1 MSKFKVMV
9 TDYEY
14 ETLEYEEKVLGEIDA
29 QFLKAQARTEEE
41 VIEAAPKDVDGLLVQ
56 YAEIGEKVFEALPDL
71 KVVARYGIG
80 VDTVDLEAATEHG
93 VKVVNVA
100 EYCQDEVSDQAFAL
114 LLACARKTVLLNN
127 DVKAGNWD
135 FNVGKPIYRLTGST
149 LGIIGFGKIP
159 RKLAEKATAFGFE
172 LLAYDPFVDEEVAKK
187 YEVELVEL
195 DELMKESDF
204 VSVHAPL
211 NENTKHMVSTKEFE
225 LMKESAFIINTARG
239 AVIDEAALIEALENE
254 ELAGAGLD
262 VTEQEPIE
270 KDNPLLE
277 MDNVIINPHVGWY
290 SEDAQVELQTRA
302 AKGVADVLVGNKPKY
317 LVNQDVLKK

>member
-29 QFLKAQARTEEE
+29 QFLKAQARTEEG

-135 FNVGKPIYRLTGST
+135 FNVGKPIYRLRGST

-159 RKLAEKATAFGFE
+159 RKLAEKAAAFGFE

-270 KDNPLLE
+270 KDNPLLD

>member
-159 RKLAEKATAFGFE
+159 RKLAEKAAAFGFE